1 MHRGHDMDGRASD
14 DRRDDGLRL
23 ELEGFL
29 PYRLNVLASTVSQ
42 ALSGLYGRR
51 YGFGIPEWRIIATLG
66 QFGTMTAKDIGLHSH
81 MHKTKVSRAV
91 ATLTRRKLVTRRA
104 NRQDL
109 RESFLAL
116 STEGR
121 AIYDDLV
128 PVALEFERQLLHG
141 IEASARDDLDAL
153 IGRLIAR
160 AKTLLSQ
167 TGGAD
172 PE

>member
-1 MHRGHDMDGRASD
+1 MRQGQSMDGRGID
-14 DRRDDGLRL
+14 DRREGVRKL

-42 ALSGLYGRR
+42 ALAGLYARR

-66 QFGTMTAKDIGLHSH
+66 QFGTMTAKDIGRHSH

-109 RESFLAL
+109 RESFLSL
-116 STEGR
+116 SAEGR

-128 PVALEFERQLLHG
+128 PVALDFEQSLLTG
-141 IEASARDDLDAL
+141 IAGGDRADLDAL

-160 AKTLLSQ
+160 AQTLLAE
-167 TGGAD
+167 TGGGE

>member
-1 MHRGHDMDGRASD
+1 MDGRSVD
-14 DRRDDGLRL
+14 DRGEGVRKL

-42 ALSGLYGRR
+42 ALSGLYARR

-66 QFGTMTAKDIGLHSH
+66 QFGTMTAKDIGGHSH

-91 ATLTRRKLVTRRA
+91 ASLTRRKLVTRRA

-116 STEGR
+116 SPDGR
-121 AIYDDLV
+121 AVYDDLV
-128 PVALEFERQLLHG
+128 PVALDFEQSLLRG
-141 IEASARDDLDAL
+141 IATGDRGDIDAL

-160 AKTLLSQ
+160 AEALLAE
-167 TGGAD
+167 TGGGE

>member
-1 MHRGHDMDGRASD
+1 MRQGHDMDGRGAD
-14 DRRDDGLRL
+14 DRRDDARRL

-42 ALSGLYGRR
+42 ALSGLYARR
-51 YGFGIPEWRIIATLG
+51 YGFGIPEWRVIATLG
-66 QFGTMTAKDIGLHSH
+66 QFGTITAKDIGRHSH

-91 ATLTRRKLVTRRA
+91 STLTRRKLVARRA

-109 RESFLAL
+109 REAFLSL
-116 STEGR
+116 SPEGR

-128 PVALEFERQLLHG
+128 PVALEFEARLLEG
-141 IEASARDDLDAL
+141 IAADSREELDRL
-153 IGRLIAR
+153 VGQLIAR
-160 AKTLLSQ
+160 AQKLLGE
-167 TGGAD
+167 TGGAE